1 MLNISIKNKLKVNY
15 IIIVRNNI
23 MPIDFESLNLPISQK
38 IAVLTEEEQKLIFS
52 YLKNLTETEK
62 ICYKIAY
69 EHLGSSFDIVRS
81 NGYSNWLKK
90 TNNV

>member
-23 MPIDFESLNLPISQK
+23 MPIDFKSLNLPISQK
-38 IAVLTEEEQKLIFS
+38 IAVLSEETQQLIFN
-52 YLKNLTETEK
+52 YLKDLSETEK

-81 NGYSNWLKK
+81 NGYSDWLKK
-90 TNNV
+90 NNV